1 MPGKDWIII
10 GISGVTCGGK
20 TTLANKLKNAL
31 TPVYVFHQDKYFYPD
46 DSPKHIK
53 CEGLDHNDYDVLSS
67 LDMETMYDDITKTL
81 SGEDRS
87 HANRLEGT
95 STVAGTKFLVIE
107 GFTVLNYKPIMEIC
121 DLRYYFI
128 LEYGECVSRRVL
140 RLYDPP
146 DVAGYFDTCVWPRH
160 LYYRAQIEKDRCV
173 KLLDATQQDSFEVVM
188 ADIDALTR

>member
-1 MPGKDWIII
+1 MVSTILRCLGTVLHRGPNVLHPVPHLPLFIDLSHKKSIQYRTTNFVPPSANLSQNSNMPGKDWIII

-121 DLRYYFI
+121 DLR
-128 LEYGECVSRRVL
+128 
-140 RLYDPP
+140 
-146 DVAGYFDTCVWPRH
+146 
-160 LYYRAQIEKDRCV
+160 
-173 KLLDATQQDSFEVVM
+173 
-188 ADIDALTR
+188 